1 MAGLKHNGIWAECLG
16 IHESNIKLTLS
27 AGMRFTLSFPSIF
40 LFYWFLSSSFIS
52 PSPSLPGALIRT
64 REANGFME
72 EKQWSVVLHIRC
84 FKINNKPP
92 VWKGRNLW
100 GSRALKWVED
110 QSRMPRERGWLTS
123 RVTKRPGGFFLFF
136 VSLPTS
142 SRIHTLY
149 CCPGWCLMS
158 SKLGNW
164 AGLILANTWLGDNQ
178 GSPGVL
184 VWYSGWE

>member
-123 RVTKRPGGFFLFF
+123 RVTKRPGGFFYFLSHFPPAPEF
-136 VSLPTS
+136 M
-142 SRIHTLY
+142 LY
-149 CCPGWCLMS
+149 TVVRAGAWCLQS
-158 SKLGNW
+158 LETEQGWSW
-164 AGLILANTWLGDNQ
+164 LILD
-178 GSPGVL
+178 
-184 VWYSGWE
+184 WETTKEVRGC